1 MIEMRESMLLQI
13 FSLYFQ
19 SLVLTM
25 LLVLVVLGLW
35 IGLRALSGVDKT
47 AKARQAHLYDM
58 IMIGVLTVP
67 VLSFATM
74 SLLLVI
80 KA

>member
-1 MIEMRESMLLQI
+1 MLLHL
-13 FSLYFQ
+13 FSLYFE
-19 SLVLTM
+19 SLILTTILVLIF
-25 LLVLVVLGLW
+25 LGIW
-35 IGLRALSGVDKT
+35 IGLRAMSGVDKT

-58 IMIGVLTVP
+58 IMIGVLVVP

-74 SLLLVI
+74 SILIVL

>member
-1 MIEMRESMLLQI
+1 MRESMLLQI

-58 IMIGVLTVP
+58 IMIGVLTIP

-74 SLLLVI
+74 SILLVL

>member
-1 MIEMRESMLLQI
+1 MLEMRESMLLQI

-25 LLVLVVLGLW
+25 LLVLIIVGLW

>member
-1 MIEMRESMLLQI
+1 MLVQI

-25 LLVLVVLGLW
+25 LLVLIVLGLW

>member
-1 MIEMRESMLLQI
+1 MLLQI

-25 LLVLVVLGLW
+25 LLVLIILGLW